1 MAGTQRPR
9 LIGPAA
15 QRTDPDRE
23 GGSTLDSW
31 SETRSLVVLMTVI
44 AVCYVLGR
52 VVAEML

>member
-9 LIGPAA
+9 LIDPVR
-15 QRTDPDRE
+15 QSTDPERE

-44 AVCYVLGR
+44 AICYVLER